1 MTRSLPAFA
10 AAALVAL
17 TGAAGFVLLAGG
29 TTFSVGMA
37 RVPLV
42 YVLTPLVALA
52 LFQLVFGLT
61 TRRWRGSRFWMV
73 ALPLSALLW
82 GGGLY
87 LVLEAWLTPRTVL
100 WAEAAVHLV
109 AGLLALR
116 LTEGT

>member
-10 AAALVAL
+10 AASLVAL
-17 TGAAGFVLLAGG
+17 LGAGGFVVLAGG

-52 LFQLVFGLT
+52 LFQLVFGVMAG
-61 TRRWRGSRFWMV
+61 RWRGTRFWMV

-82 GGGLY
+82 CVGLY
-87 LVLEAWLTPRTVL
+87 MVLEAWLTPRAAL
-100 WAEAAVHLV
+100 WAEAAAHLA
-109 AGLLALR
+109 AGLTALR
-116 LTEGT
+116 LTERT